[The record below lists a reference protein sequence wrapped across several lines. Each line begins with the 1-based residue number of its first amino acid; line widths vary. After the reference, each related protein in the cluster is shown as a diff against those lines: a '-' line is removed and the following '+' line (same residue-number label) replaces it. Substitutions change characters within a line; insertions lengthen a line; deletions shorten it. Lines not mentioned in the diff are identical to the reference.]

1 MLDQTDVYP
10 WIIGVVGWMD
20 LLTPDATAKAIQR
33 FTKHSLFKGM
43 RHLIHEEPDPHW
55 LLQEPVYES
64 LNLLAAA
71 GLTFD
76 VVATKHEHLEC
87 LPVIGEKAPALRM
100 VIDHLGQPPFK
111 AGELGQWGE
120 DMRIAAANPNVYAKI
135 SGLGTASGDWE
146 GWSADSVRKI
156 VHWTIDLFG
165 AERCMLGGDWPV
177 SVLAGGYVKAFRAY
191 NQILSE
197 RSLAEQE
204 QISHKTAMAFY
215 NLSLPG

>member
-1 MLDQTDVYP
+1 
-10 WIIGVVGWMD
+10 MD
-20 LLTPDATAKAIQR
+20 LLTPDATTKSIER
-33 FTKHSLFKGM
+33 FTKHPLFKGM
-43 RHLIHEEPDPHW
+43 RHLIHEKPDPHW

-100 VIDHLGQPPFK
+100 VIDHLGQPPFQ
-111 AGELGQWGE
+111 ADDLGQWGE
-120 DMRIAAANPNVYAKI
+120 DIRIAAANLNVYAKI

-146 GWSADSVRKI
+146 GWTAASVRKI

-165 AERCMLGGDWPV
+165 AERCMLGGTGRSRCWPAATSRHSRLTNRSFP
-177 SVLAGGYVKAFRAY
+177 SVR
-191 NQILSE
+191 
-197 RSLAEQE
+197 LAEQE
-204 QISHKTAMAFY
+204 QISHKTATAFY
-215 NLSLPG
+215 ALHLPG